1 MTCIAC
7 RPDPLLCQLLAPDG
21 RNMFQPMIVN
31 LESRWLSAPAFAV
44 YVAVAAIASILIVP
58 GLRGVI
64 GGGLAIL
71 MLSIAIIDAR
81 QFIIPDWLVL
91 IAIGLGF
98 VSMGV
103 ESEFDAVEMLIAVLR
118 GALVALTFG
127 ALRGA
132 YAKLRNREGMG
143 LGDVKLA
150 VVAGVWLDWMAI
162 VGAIEIAALAALAV
176 TGIRF
181 LRSLP
186 ITGATPIPFGL
197 FFAPAIWVAWLIEAR
212 LMESL

>member
-1 MTCIAC
+1 M
-7 RPDPLLCQLLAPDG
+7 LH
-21 RNMFQPMIVN
+21 PMIVN

-58 GLRGVI
+58 GLRGLI
-64 GGGLAIL
+64 GGCLAIL

-81 QFIIPDWLVL
+81 QFTIPDWLVA

-98 VSMGV
+98 VSTGV
-103 ESEFDAVEMLIAVLR
+103 SSGLDSVELLNAALR
-118 GALVALTFG
+118 GALVGLAFG
-127 ALRGA
+127 ALRAA
-132 YAKLRNREGMG
+132 YEKLRNREGMG

-162 VGAIEIAALAALAV
+162 AGAIEIAALTALAV
-176 TGIRF
+176 AGIRF

-197 FFAPAIWVAWLIEAR
+197 YFAPAIWVAWLIEAR
-212 LMESL
+212 LMELL